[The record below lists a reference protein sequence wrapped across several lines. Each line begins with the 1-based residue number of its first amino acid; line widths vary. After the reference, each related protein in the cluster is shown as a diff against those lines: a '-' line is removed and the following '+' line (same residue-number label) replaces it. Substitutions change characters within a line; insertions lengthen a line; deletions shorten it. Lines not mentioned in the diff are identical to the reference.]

1 MKENHDNFIKVGITQ
16 GDING
21 IGYEVIFKSFLDSR
35 MFDNCIPIIYGS
47 PKTAAYH
54 KKAMNLTMLNL
65 NTIKEAD
72 DAQPGKLNVINCNDD
87 NVRVELGKSTEIAG
101 NAAFE
106 SLQMATS
113 DILNQKIDVL
123 VTAPINKNNIQSENF
138 KFAGHTEYLMT
149 RANASDSLML
159 MVGNNLKVGVVT
171 GHLPVNKISENIT
184 VNGILGK
191 LRMLNKTL
199 IEDFSIRKPK
209 IAVLGLNPHAGDGGL
224 LGTEERDIIQPAIAK
239 ANEEKILAMGPF
251 PADGF
256 FGHGSFAK
264 FDAILAMFH
273 DQGLVP
279 FKLLEFE
286 NGVNFTVGIPFI
298 RTSPS
303 HGTAYEIAGK
313 DLASPASFRA
323 ALFLACD
330 IFKNRIQYKNLVANA
345 MKPENIKVNLGSEA
359 DVEIDFN
366 E

>member
-1 MKENHDNFIKVGITQ
+1 MKENNDNFIRVGITQ

-21 IGYEVIFKSFLDSR
+21 IGYEVIFKSFLDAR
-35 MFDNCIPIIYGS
+35 MFDGCIPIIYGS

-54 KKAMNLTMLNL
+54 KKAMNLTLLNL
-65 NTIKEAD
+65 NTVKNADEAV
-72 DAQPGKLNVINCNDD
+72 PGKLNVINCNDD
-87 NVRVELGKSTEIAG
+87 NVRVELGKSTEVAG
-101 NAAFE
+101 LAAFE
-106 SLQMATS
+106 ALQMATS
-113 DILNQKIDVL
+113 DILSQKIDVL
-123 VTAPINKNNIQSENF
+123 ITAPINKNNIQSDEF

-149 RANASDSLML
+149 RAGAADSLML
-159 MVGNNLKVGVVT
+159 MVGENIKVGVVT
-171 GHLPVNKISENIT
+171 GHVPVKKISENIT

-224 LGTEERDIIQPAIAK
+224 LGTEEINIIQPAIAK
-239 ANEEKILAMGPF
+239 ANEEKIMAMGPF

-256 FGHGSFAK
+256 FGRGSHAK
-264 FDAILAMFH
+264 FDAVLAMFH

-286 NGVNFTVGIPFI
+286 NGVNFTAGIPFI
-298 RTSPS
+298 RTSPN

-313 DLASPASFRA
+313 DLASPSSFRA

-330 IFKNRIQYKNLVANA
+330 IFRNRNQYKSLVANA
-345 MKPENIKVNLGSEA
+345 MKPENVRVNLGNEG
-359 DVEIDFN
+359 DVDVDFN